1 MRCDELSDRL
11 SPYLDGALPQADAE
25 SVGAHLAT
33 CADCARQLDELRQ
46 VDGQLRSHL
55 VPPNVEDFVARLQ
68 TQIGFPPPR
77 RAKSSTP
84 SSRGAGWLG
93 LLFAAGLLVA
103 VAIGLRAG
111 RKVTPIASASGST
124 RLVRATGPVEVISPS
139 GKRTSLIPD
148 RPVVLTDGAR
158 VRTGPDALCEL
169 ETGCQGIVRMDTGT
183 ELVVHPLER
192 VELVEGQ
199 VWAQAARQCE
209 LGIQL
214 GTRSGVAPRLSVF
227 QCPTSSE
234 LQWSVKTDAVSC
246 TALTD
251 HALALE
257 TSASAIQIPPESCV
271 EIVGGKPAERSRK
284 MDPLAATR
292 WQLPLLVMKTPQDSE
307 LQARLDAVLAT
318 IGETKLGYVYEED
331 LLKLGP
337 AGAEPLL
344 AYIRSDRS
352 KENPER
358 RRRAMRIAGRM
369 VWKGQISDLADLAG
383 DGDPE
388 IRRIVRE
395 TVERLQGIGTSKAAT
410 DR

>member
-1 MRCDELSDRL
+1 MRCNELSDRL
-11 SPYLDGALPQADAE
+11 SPYLDGALPPADAE

-33 CADCARQLDELRQ
+33 CSECAGRLDELRQ
-46 VDGQLRSHL
+46 VDRQLRANL
-55 VPPNVEDFVARLQ
+55 VPPDVEAFVARLQ
-68 TQIGFPPPR
+68 TQIGSRPPR
-77 RAKSSTP
+77 RATPSTP
-84 SSRGAGWLG
+84 SARGAGWLG

-111 RKVTPIASASGST
+111 PKATPIASAAGST

-139 GKRTSLIPD
+139 GVRTSLIPE
-148 RPVVLTDGAR
+148 RPIVLTDGAR
-158 VRTGPDALCEL
+158 VRTGADALCEL
-169 ETGCQGIVRMDTGT
+169 ETGCRGIVRMDERT

-199 VWAQAARQCE
+199 MWAQAAKQCE

-214 GTRSGVAPRLSVF
+214 GARSGVPPRLSVF

-257 TSASAIQIPPESCV
+257 TTSAAIQIPPRSCV
-271 EIVGGKPAERSRK
+271 EIVDGKPVERSHQ
-284 MDPLAATR
+284 MDRLAATR

-318 IGETKLGYVYEED
+318 IGETKLGYIYEED

-352 KENPER
+352 RENPER
-358 RRRAMRIAGRM
+358 RRRAMRIAARM

-395 TVERLQGIGTSKAAT
+395 TVERLRGIGTSKAAT